1 MSAEPIST
9 IIIVGGGI
17 VGWSAAAAIRRK
29 LPAIHVIVVPV
40 APPSDA
46 LADRI
51 GCTLPSIVG
60 FHGDLGLREQDTVFN
75 AGSSLRLGTRFEG
88 WSPGPDYVHAYGE
101 YGQAHSGAAFYHHWL
116 RVAREEQPVAY
127 GAYSLAA
134 ALADKDRFV
143 SPETAAD
150 DHLTPFTFGLSIQ
163 PNRYREMMRAFA
175 LHLGAEERLGSVERV
190 QLRDDGF
197 IESLVVDGTEI
208 RADLFV
214 DASGPQALLRSKVD
228 PVREDWRDYF
238 VADRVQLGSGEATGE
253 PNELDSVIAFVGGWR
268 WETHSGSTTTKGVVY
283 SSAQLTDEHARDLIG
298 GDVEPLTLEPGRLA
312 QPWIRNC
319 VAIGDA
325 AVSIEPLEW
334 TNLHLAHS
342 AIDRLVAM
350 MPDRDCNP
358 VELWDYNRQVNAE
371 ADRVRDFVLLHYAIA
386 DRAEPFWQEAAAR
399 TLPASLQHT
408 LTQWRERG
416 RLPFYEEETFSRDS
430 WAAVLIGQGVIPR
443 RTDPLLD
450 SVPLIESKR
459 AMDQIRMKIRH
470 TVTQAPHQNAYL
482 RTLAPQETR

>member
-1 MSAEPIST
+1 
-9 IIIVGGGI
+9 
-17 VGWSAAAAIRRK
+17 

-40 APPSDA
+40 APPIDA

-60 FHGDLGLREQDTVFN
+60 FHGDLGLTEQDTIFN
-75 AGSSLRLGTRFEG
+75 AGSNLRLGSRFEG

-101 YGQAHSGAAFYHHWL
+101 YGQALSGAAFHQHWL
-116 RVAREEQPVAY
+116 RVARNEEPVAY
-127 GAYSLAA
+127 AAYSLAA
-134 ALADKDRFV
+134 ALAEEDRFV

-150 DHLTPFTFGLSIQ
+150 DLTPFTFGLSIE
-163 PNRYREMMRAFA
+163 PERYCEMMRAFA
-175 LHLGAEERLGSVERV
+175 LHLGAEERHGTIERV

-197 IESLVVDGTEI
+197 IESLVVNGTEFY
-208 RADLFV
+208 ADLFV

-228 PVREDWRDYF
+228 PEREYWRDHF
-238 VADRVQLGSGEATGE
+238 VADRVQLLSDEATGE
-253 PNELDSVIAFVGGWR
+253 PKELDSVIAFAGGWR
-268 WETHSGSTTTKGVVY
+268 WETQSGSTTTKGVVY
-283 SSAQLTDEHARDLIG
+283 SSAHLADEDARDLIG
-298 GDVEPLTLEPGRLA
+298 GEGEQFTLEPGRLA
-312 QPWIRNC
+312 QPWVRNC

-325 AVSIEPLEW
+325 ALSIEPLEW

-371 ADRVRDFVLLHYAIA
+371 ADRVRDFVLLHYAIS
-386 DRAEPFWQEAAAR
+386 DRAEPFWQEAAVR
-399 TLPASLQHT
+399 TMPASLQHT

-430 WAAVLIGQGVIPR
+430 WAAVLIGQGAMPR

-470 TVTQAPHQNAYL
+470 AVTQAPHQNAYL